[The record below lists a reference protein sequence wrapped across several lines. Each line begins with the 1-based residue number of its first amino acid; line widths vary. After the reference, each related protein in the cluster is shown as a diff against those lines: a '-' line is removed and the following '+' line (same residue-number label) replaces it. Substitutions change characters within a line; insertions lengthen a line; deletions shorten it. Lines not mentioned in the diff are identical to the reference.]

1 MPDPRGRALSWMM
14 ALPSCPKCGNRM
26 SLVLIFFRDNGTDER
41 TYECEHCGHEAF
53 EVIYSKEIK
62 EAS

>member
-1 MPDPRGRALSWMM
+1 
-14 ALPSCPKCGNRM
+14 M
-26 SLVLIFFRDNGTDER
+26 SLVLIFFRDNDTDER
-41 TYECEHCGHEAF
+41 TYECPRCGHEAF